1 MLTFPLELSYLN
13 MRKISEKDLLAWIFN
28 PTSCN
33 YLALQKSIKCLAKI
47 LWFFFLNKNFQRI
60 SFFIV
65 ETKQKDSLVS
75 DWHLC
80 YIVYK
85 ALLNFP
91 KGSLVQSLRKKSKLL
106 SSFHGACSSIHFLSL
121 GEKKILFLPT
131 STRLSDF
138 TDGMV
143 N

>member
-1 MLTFPLELSYLN
+1 MMTFPLELSYLN
-13 MRKISEKDLLAWIFN
+13 MRKISENDLLAWIFN
-28 PTSCN
+28 PPSCN
-33 YLALQKSIKCLAKI
+33 YLALQKKYKMSCQNFVI
-47 LWFFFLNKNFQRI
+47 FFLNKNFQRI

-65 ETKQKDSLVS
+65 ETKHKDSPVS

-121 GEKKILFLPT
+121 GEKKILFLHQH
-131 STRLSDF
+131 F
-138 TDGMV
+138 
-143 N
+143 